1 MRFGPLCFLTIRGFR
16 PIIGPAVFALLVTT
30 SCTLL
35 SFFLCCHLCCCFHRC
50 YCFPHLESKRAK
62 ETDLLPCLQ
71 GTEIVLPPS
80 LRYWIGAGSRIQV
93 GVIGISKKLPLVF
106 RVSIVKTIERR
117 VRWTGKK
124 IILSRH
130 RTCEPALAEQSNFS
144 RRNLIQVCLKKND
157 SSMVKQ
163 TKLFAL
169 PKFGSLRGSTSASL
183 KIGENLAIRK
193 KLASFWNWGSHL
205 FYVTWWQIYY
215 LCKQNWLKFA
225 LVRPGP

>member
-1 MRFGPLCFLTIRGFR
+1 MP
-16 PIIGPAVFALLVTT
+16 V
-30 SCTLL
+30 
-35 SFFLCCHLCCCFHRC
+35 
-50 YCFPHLESKRAK
+50 
-62 ETDLLPCLQ
+62 
-71 GTEIVLPPS
+71 
-80 LRYWIGAGSRIQV
+80 AGSRV

-144 RRNLIQVCLKKND
+144 RRNLIQVCLKKNG

-225 LVRPGP
+225 LVRLGPNPKQRHSSHKLRQIKVWLKINWDNMYLNFSNLLSQCNPCNWLTSKYRQFLG

>member
-1 MRFGPLCFLTIRGFR
+1 MRFGHLCFLTIRGFR

-30 SCTLL
+30 SRPLL
-35 SFFLCCHLCCCFHRC
+35 SFFLCCHLCCCFHHC

-62 ETDLLPCLQ
+62 ETCFHACKGRKLSCRRLFT
-71 GTEIVLPPS
+71 TELVPV
-80 LRYWIGAGSRIQV
+80 AGSRV

-144 RRNLIQVCLKKND
+144 RRNLIQVCLKKNG

-169 PKFGSLRGSTSASL
+169 PKFGSLRGSTSASM

-193 KLASFWNWGSHL
+193 KLASF
-205 FYVTWWQIYY
+205 
-215 LCKQNWLKFA
+215 
-225 LVRPGP
+225 

>member
-1 MRFGPLCFLTIRGFR
+1 MDR
-16 PIIGPAVFALLVTT
+16 
-30 SCTLL
+30 
-35 SFFLCCHLCCCFHRC
+35 
-50 YCFPHLESKRAK
+50 E
-62 ETDLLPCLQ
+62 
-71 GTEIVLPPS
+71 
-80 LRYWIGAGSRIQV
+80 
-93 GVIGISKKLPLVF
+93 
-106 RVSIVKTIERR
+106 
-117 VRWTGKK
+117 K

-130 RTCEPALAEQSNFS
+130 RTCKPALAEQSNFS
-144 RRNLIQVCLKKND
+144 RRNLIQVCLKKNG

-169 PKFGSLRGSTSASL
+169 PKFGSLRGSTSASV

-225 LVRPGP
+225 LVRPGPYSMTAVRFLLIERCLKILSYYLQSALTAVACCFVY